1 VLSVLLRYT
10 DSDYPFGIFKLFLA
24 YKFFFLKGAF
34 DMRLENSLIFT
45 FVFILFSNINKYYSP
60 GTPVSATSKADPHD
74 IIGILLKVGLCT
86 ITIAPNS
93 IRMNSLAFGHSVVC
107 SSSIHGF

>member
-1 VLSVLLRYT
+1 
-10 DSDYPFGIFKLFLA
+10 
-24 YKFFFLKGAF
+24 
-34 DMRLENSLIFT
+34 MRLENSLIFT

-74 IIGILLKVGLCT
+74 IIEILLKVGLCT

-93 IRMNSLAFGHSVVC
+93 IRMNSLGSKLNLVRLEKTQ
-107 SSSIHGF
+107 